1 MTTTCCDVNYV
12 NGNNDTQHRKMMMM
26 MLLLLMMMNAADAPQ
41 LLLIA
46 HKKSLN
52 GTLKCFFC
60 CHFYSQNEL
69 KFTYAKK
76 LIMKYNYTRT
86 HIQTES

>member
-86 HIQTES
+86 HIQAES